1 MRDIFKIGAL
11 AWGTI
16 FLIIFAVI
24 SFCLLGISLFWWLLT
39 NNMIDRSTFLLISF
53 LTSLGVSIIGTV
65 LGTLKNKK

>member
-16 FLIIFAVI
+16 FLIIFVVI
-24 SFCLLGISLFWWLLT
+24 SFCLLVISLFWWLLT

>member
-16 FLIIFAVI
+16 FLIIFVVI
-24 SFCLLGISLFWWLLT
+24 SFCLLVISLFWWLLT

-53 LTSLGVSIIGTV
+53 LISLGISVGGAI